1 VDPALPGLETD
12 RTLGPGADA
21 EGVRASGAGAGV
33 GAAAEAV
40 AFGAVLAASTRDV
53 RPFAGGLRGGAD
65 ILSERLVRVQFN
77 RNDGIESTS
86 EFLFP
91 RINSFF
97 EQRYLYALIVYFGP
111 LSSIRRPIHTTMP
124 RPNDSP
130 DVATSKTLA
139 YILRHGAEKESLHI
153 RTDGYIKLDDVVS
166 AFYKQ
171 VGLRDVCRNA
181 DD

>member
-33 GAAAEAV
+33 GAVAGAAAT
-40 AFGAVLAASTRDV
+40 AFGTVLAASTRDV
-53 RPFAGGLRGGAD
+53 RPFAGGFRGGAD
-65 ILSERLVRVQFN
+65 ISDCARLEYN
-77 RNDGIESTS
+77 STGMMELNQLLNFCFRGS
-86 EFLFP
+86 THSL
-91 RINSFF
+91 NSDI
-97 EQRYLYALIVYFGP
+97 LCIDCILWTT
-111 LSSIRRPIHTTMP
+111 LTSSRRPIHTTMP

-166 AFYKQ
+166 PLAQ
-171 VGLRDVCRNA
+171 L
-181 DD
+181 